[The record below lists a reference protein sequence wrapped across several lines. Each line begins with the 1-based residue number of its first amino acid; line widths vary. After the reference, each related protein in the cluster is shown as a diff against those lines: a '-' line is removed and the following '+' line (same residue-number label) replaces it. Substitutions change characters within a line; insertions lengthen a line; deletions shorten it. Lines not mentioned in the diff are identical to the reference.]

1 MSMTEA
7 LKEAYANESVDDM
20 DINTLEFHHP
30 DFRDEFGNHTSVRIV
45 QDFIPWTL
53 GLESTAPM
61 NPGEMV
67 QFEPIPF
74 DFNHP
79 SYGEDSVPS
88 ITFTVANVSRLL
100 TKHLEEAASKTVP
113 IVMYFRNYLES
124 NTRVPQMNPV
134 IVMTVTSA
142 EAGDMNVTATA
153 SLSDVHNWPFP
164 YQKYT
169 TDRFPG
175 LQR

>member
-1 MSMTEA
+1 MSYSEA
-7 LKEAYANESVDDM
+7 LKEAYASESVDDM
-20 DINTLEFHHP
+20 PINTLEFHHP
-30 DFRDEFGNHTSVRIV
+30 DFRDDFGNHTSIRIV

-53 GLESTAPM
+53 GLESSAPM

-67 QFEPIPF
+67 LFEPIPF
-74 DFNHP
+74 NFNEP
-79 SYGEDSVPS
+79 SFGEDSVPS
-88 ITFTVANVSRLL
+88 ITFSVANVSRLL
-100 TKHLEEAASKTVP
+100 TKHLEEASSKTTP
-113 IVMYFRNYLES
+113 IKMYFRNYTES
-124 NTRVPQMNPV
+124 NTNQPQMNPV

-142 EAGDMNVTATA
+142 EAGDLNVTATA

-169 TDRFPG
+169 PERFPG